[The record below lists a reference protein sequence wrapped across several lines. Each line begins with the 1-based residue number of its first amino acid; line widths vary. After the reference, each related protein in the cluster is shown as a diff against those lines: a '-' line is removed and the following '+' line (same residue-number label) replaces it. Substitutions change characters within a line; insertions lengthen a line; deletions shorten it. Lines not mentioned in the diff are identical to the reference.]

1 MLAVYMQRAARLQV
15 LARSIGPLKPIKPEL
30 AQEAHDYRLK
40 PKAVGATF
48 HYFAR
53 CVLRSAPECLE

>member
-1 MLAVYMQRAARLQV
+1 VR
-15 LARSIGPLKPIKPEL
+15 PEL
-30 AQEAHDYRLK
+30 AKEAHDYRLK

-53 CVLRSAPECLE
+53 RVIRTEPECLE

>member
-1 MLAVYMQRAARLQV
+1 V
-15 LARSIGPLKPIKPEL
+15 LARAIAPIRPIKPEL

-40 PKAVGATF
+40 PKPVGATF

-53 CVLRSAPECLE
+53 RVLRSAPETLE

>member
-1 MLAVYMQRAARLQV
+1 MMMGNRDWLFQSDV
-15 LARSIGPLKPIKPEL
+15 
-30 AQEAHDYRLK
+30 LK

-53 CVLRSAPECLE
+53 KILKTEPEVLE

>member
-1 MLAVYMQRAARLQV
+1 MQV
-15 LARSIGPLKPIKPEL
+15 LARSIGEIKPINPEH
-30 AQEAHDYRLK
+30 AKEAHDYRLK

-53 CVLRSAPECLE
+53 RVLKQSEDALR